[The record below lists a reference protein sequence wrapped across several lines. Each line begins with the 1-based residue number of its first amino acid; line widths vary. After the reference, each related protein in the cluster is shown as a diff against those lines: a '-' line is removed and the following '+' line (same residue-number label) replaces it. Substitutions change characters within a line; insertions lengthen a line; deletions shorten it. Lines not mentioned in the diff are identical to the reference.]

1 MWVSFGLIKHNS
13 ETFEGCVG
21 EESLDSRVF
30 LWVSEGRTQTN
41 KVEREEAS
49 WLVNEKKSF
58 QREAECG
65 QVLSL
70 EMLRRPPAWA
80 VLEMTPKTIA
90 SLTKNKCFI
99 IE

>member
-21 EESLDSRVF
+21 EESLDSRLF

-49 WLVNEKKSF
+49 WLFNEKKSF

-70 EMLRRPPAWA
+70 EMLRQPPAWA
-80 VLEMTPKTIA
+80 VLEMLLRPLP
-90 SLTKNKCFI
+90 SLKKINVLF
-99 IE
+99 